1 MTAVWK
7 TKFGTRRVRHD
18 PPTLEEAIIAASGL
32 TDDLEG
38 QIEIAASLMGLP
50 AEKVRGEVMKT
61 RAQRK
66 SIDTVAVSS
75 RGRPAPSSSNGALRG
90 ACSAQAVELRGR
102 PARFAKSLP
111 VSRWTSL
118 VPRCVTA
125 ARGAQSG

>member
-7 TKFGTRRVRHD
+7 TKFGSRRVRHD

-38 QIEIAASLMGLP
+38 QIEIAASLIGLP

-61 RAQRK
+61 RAQRR

-75 RGRPAPSSSNGALRG
+75 RGRARTVIVERRAPRRS
-90 ACSAQAVELRGR
+90 
-102 PARFAKSLP
+102 FATK
-111 VSRWTSL
+111 
-118 VPRCVTA
+118 
-125 ARGAQSG
+125 